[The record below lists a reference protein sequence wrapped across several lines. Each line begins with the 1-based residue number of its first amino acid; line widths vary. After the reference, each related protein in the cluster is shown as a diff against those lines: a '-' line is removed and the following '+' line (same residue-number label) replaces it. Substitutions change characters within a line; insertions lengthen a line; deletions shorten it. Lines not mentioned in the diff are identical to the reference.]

1 MTIMTGYIIMFCTYA
16 AFYYIQYVW
25 RLNRRSIKQALNET
39 QPLSL
44 KGFTNWKDATTQQK
58 QSCSTF
64 LQTCAFLQE
73 KVFNFFLVFCRILQE
88 SCVHVPARFLQDPT
102 KCKKKLRTF
111 SCKIVQVLQDTLAR
125 LFLLGVAK

>member
-1 MTIMTGYIIMFCTYA
+1 MRASLYLLRALQTGMTLQPSRNNLA
-16 AFYYIQYVW
+16 A
-25 RLNRRSIKQALNET
+25 
-39 QPLSL
+39 LSC
-44 KGFTNWKDATTQQK
+44 K
-58 QSCSTF
+58 
-64 LQTCAFLQE
+64 TCAFLQE
-73 KVFNFFLVFCRILQE
+73 KDFNFFLVFCRILQE